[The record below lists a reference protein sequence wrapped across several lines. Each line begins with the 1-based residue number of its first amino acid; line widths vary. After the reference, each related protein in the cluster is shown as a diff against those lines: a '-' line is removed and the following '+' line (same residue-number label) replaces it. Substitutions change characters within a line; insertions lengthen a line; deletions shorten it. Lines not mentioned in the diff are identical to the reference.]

1 MITSAGKA
9 LRSILQSGST
19 WAITQVFQ
27 PVNHAQVKNMDTPY
41 ITYVLNQTAPHDTKQ
56 STSRVDDQFFILTL
70 YANDYDLLLS
80 LGNAVRADLDRK
92 VPGTYAGVKLDGVQ
106 LINVTDGDYDEHTRL
121 FDMEIEFKVRVKP

>member
-27 PVNHAQVKNMDTPY
+27 PVNHAQVKSMDSPY
-41 ITYVLNQTAPHDTKQ
+41 ITYVLNQTAPHDSK
-56 STSRVDDQFFILTL
+56 SETSRVDDQFFILTL
-70 YANDYDLLLS
+70 YAKDYDLLLS

-92 VPGTYAGVKLDGVQ
+92 IPGTYAGVKLDGIQ
-106 LINVTDGDYDEHTRL
+106 LVNITDGDYDEHTRL
-121 FDMEIEFKVRVKP
+121 FDMELEFKVRVKP